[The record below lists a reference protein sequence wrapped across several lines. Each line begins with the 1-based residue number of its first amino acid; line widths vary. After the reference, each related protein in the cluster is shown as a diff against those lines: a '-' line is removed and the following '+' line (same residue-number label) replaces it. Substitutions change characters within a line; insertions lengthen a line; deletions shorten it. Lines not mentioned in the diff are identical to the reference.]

1 MAKTRIPVVLL
12 VEDNPDHAT
21 FIIKALKQGEPV
33 ADVLWAKDGEEGL
46 DLLGNTSPPPD
57 LILLDI
63 HLPKLNGHDVLR
75 RIKTNAAS
83 ATIPVV
89 MLTTSSR
96 EQDVTSSYDGGANS
110 YIVKPDAFSAL
121 VSTLTTVKEYW
132 LRTDQR
138 AVA

>member
-1 MAKTRIPVVLL
+1 MKKTRTPVVLL

-21 FIIKALKQGEPV
+21 FIIKALKHGEPV
-33 ADVLWAKDGEEGL
+33 TDVLWAKDGEEGL
-46 DLLGNTSPPPD
+46 DLLANTAPPPD

-75 RIKTNAAS
+75 RIKTDAAMGS
-83 ATIPVV
+83 IPVV
-89 MLTTSSR
+89 MLTTSNR
-96 EQDVTSSYDGGANS
+96 EEDVTSCYDGGANS
-110 YIVKPDAFSAL
+110 YVIKPDAFSAL
-121 VSTLTTVKEYW
+121 IATLVSVKEYW